1 MYKDPIVDE
10 VRKIREEQAEK
21 YNFDLQ
27 KIFDQ
32 AIKRQ
37 KASKHPT
44 VSFMSDQ
51 KAIHRRIVQQKV

>member
-21 YNFDLQ
+21 FNFDIL

-32 AIKRQ
+32 AVKRQ

-44 VSFMSDQ
+44 VSFMSD
-51 KAIHRRIVQQKV
+51 KKVVHRKIVQQKV